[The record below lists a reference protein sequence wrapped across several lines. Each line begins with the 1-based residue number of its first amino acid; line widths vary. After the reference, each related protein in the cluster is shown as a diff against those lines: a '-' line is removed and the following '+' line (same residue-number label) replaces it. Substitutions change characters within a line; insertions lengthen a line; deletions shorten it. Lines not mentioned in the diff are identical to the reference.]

1 MQIKNGQGLLNLM
14 RTINKTSLSKII
26 LNGGISKIILRNQGK
41 ECLPLSLLFNVV
53 LKALAN
59 TVNQEKEINSISIM

>member
-26 LNGGISKIILRNQGK
+26 LNGGISKIILWNQGK